1 MQVLIAY
8 ATTEGQTRKIAE
20 QLAAHVEKHGHEVS
34 VYDTR
39 STKPDLDLNAFQSI
53 FVAGS
58 VHHGQHQESITSF
71 VIAHRNELQ
80 AKPAALISVSLS
92 VGMNE
97 LKEAQ
102 GYVDGFV
109 SETGWQPEDVLLAA
123 GALRYSEYDY
133 FKQQIIKFLVMSKDK
148 SAETT
153 RDHEF
158 TDWDDVFS
166 FADRFLEKAAAA

>member
-20 QLAAHVEKHGHEVS
+20 QLAAHLQERGHEVS

-39 STKPDLDLNAFQSI
+39 STKPDLDLNAFQAI

-58 VHHGQHQESITSF
+58 VHHGQHQESIASF

-80 AKPAALISVSLS
+80 AKPAAFISVSLS

-97 LKEAQ
+97 MKEAQ

-109 SETGWQPEDVLLAA
+109 SETGWQPEDILLAA

-148 SAETT
+148 AAETT
-153 RDHEF
+153 QDHEF
-158 TDWDDVFS
+158 TDWDSMFS
-166 FADRFLEKAAAA
+166 FADRFLEKAEAT

>member
-39 STKPDLDLNAFQSI
+39 STKPDLDLNAFNAI

-58 VHHGQHQESITSF
+58 VHHGQHQEEITAF
-71 VIAHRNELQ
+71 VIAHRKQLES
-80 AKPAALISVSLS
+80 KPAAFISVSLS

-97 LKEAQ
+97 MEEAQ
-102 GYVDGFV
+102 GYVDSFV
-109 SETGWQPEDVLLAA
+109 SETGWQPDDVLLAA

-133 FKQQIIKFLVMSKDK
+133 FKRQIIKFLVVTQDK
-148 SAETT
+148 SAQTT
-153 RDHEF
+153 QDHEF
-158 TDWDDVFS
+158 TDWDGVFS
-166 FADRFLEKAAAA
+166 FADRFIEKAAAA